1 MHVTE
6 VPVRFVDLDA
16 VGHVNNATYATY
28 AEEARVAYCRDVL
41 DAPVETLS
49 FVVASLE
56 VTFEQSI
63 DDVGTVRIETT
74 VPRLGET
81 SFPMHYDLFFEGD
94 KVATVETTQVALD
107 FEDRSP
113 RPLPDEWRSAISAY
127 EGLD

>member
-16 VGHVNNATYATY
+16 AGLVNNATYATY

-56 VTFEQSI
+56 ITFEQSI
-63 DDVGTVRIETT
+63 NDVGTVRVETT
-74 VPRLGET
+74 VPELGET
-81 SFPMHYDLFFEGD
+81 SFPMHYDLYFEGD
-94 KVATVETTQVALD
+94 RVATVETTQVAID
-107 FEDRSP
+107 FTDRTP
-113 RPLPDEWRSAISAY
+113 RELPDDWRESISAH
-127 EGLD
+127 EGFD